1 MPSHDLTPIIQQHF
15 FTVLTNFPEP
25 LLQQSPTRK
34 MCTLFN
40 GLAILALENTDISTG
55 QHMARKSPTTTKKEQ
70 NGATVG
76 FEQKLWQGAD
86 PKSPDEYKAASIF
99 WVPKEARWTHLKAI
113 APHPTIGTLAHKIEL
128 NRRREKTLGSMAQT
142 LFKSCFVDGDIPSI
156 SSINYWDEITP
167 WLSVVVTLGDTDILV
182 IDTIKKI
189 TQARVETHLHKYF
202 Q

>member
-1 MPSHDLTPIIQQHF
+1 
-15 FTVLTNFPEP
+15 
-25 LLQQSPTRK
+25 
-34 MCTLFN
+34 
-40 GLAILALENTDISTG
+40 
-55 QHMARKSPTTTKKEQ
+55 
-70 NGATVG
+70 
-76 FEQKLWQGAD
+76 
-86 PKSPDEYKAASIF
+86 
-99 WVPKEARWTHLKAI
+99 
-113 APHPTIGTLAHKIEL
+113 
-128 NRRREKTLGSMAQT
+128 MAQT